1 MTYSDIIILVP
12 SANNLVASFF
22 PFIQNNTFKNVFLTC
37 SFLPA
42 IRLLDFIEPV
52 VSDNG

>member
-1 MTYSDIIILVP
+1 MAYSDIIIQVP
-12 SANNLVASFF
+12 NINNLVASFF
-22 PFIQNNTFKNVFLTC
+22 PFIQNNTLKNVSLTC

-42 IRLLDFIEPV
+42 LRLFDFLEPV